1 MHDSDTEGRANG
13 INPLSWRQVT
23 IAVCRSVGV
32 QRASEIFILDA
43 AIAAIAVMAELH
55 WFLLNNT
62 DSVAFHEAMDD
73 HTQAMQRKN
82 K

>member
-1 MHDSDTEGRANG
+1 
-13 INPLSWRQVT
+13 
-23 IAVCRSVGV
+23 
-32 QRASEIFILDA
+32 LDA
-43 AIAAIAVMAELH
+43 AIAAKAVMAELH